1 MLLVV
6 SSLVY
11 TLMSFLSLLIQ
22 NIHHTS
28 YAVVKLLEIM
38 EQLGCEDG
46 IDDELWKPNAKHELH
61 PYPPVG
67 LDNRGCATT
76 WIRAGGV
83 VSKEDERYVDT
94 CCMYIYLLSCLDL
107 ALLNSPIF

>member
-94 CCMYIYLLSCLDL
+94 CCMCIYLLSCLDL

>member
-1 MLLVV
+1 
-6 SSLVY
+6 
-11 TLMSFLSLLIQ
+11 
-22 NIHHTS
+22 
-28 YAVVKLLEIM
+28 M

-94 CCMYIYLLSCLDL
+94 
-107 ALLNSPIF
+107 

>member
-46 IDDELWKPNAKHELH
+46 IDDELWKPNAKH
-61 PYPPVG
+61 
-67 LDNRGCATT
+67 
-76 WIRAGGV
+76 
-83 VSKEDERYVDT
+83 
-94 CCMYIYLLSCLDL
+94 
-107 ALLNSPIF
+107 